1 MWSPSRAAKER
12 IAKRRAGTG
21 ASINMWPFVA
31 VLIVLLTIFMVWTE
45 PLDYHRWGLGNVD
58 LPLSVFASVEPKA
71 IREDAIRI
79 SLSRD
84 GSIFFR
90 ESKVNIEHLPALI
103 RVAVQAGAER
113 KAYFAVDARARYG
126 DTRAVVE
133 KISEGG
139 VQEISFLAYKQEGH

>member
-12 IAKRRAGTG
+12 IARRKAVFG
-21 ASINMWPFVA
+21 ANINMWPLVA
-31 VLIVLLTIFMVWTE
+31 VLIVILTIFMAWTE
-45 PLDYHRWGLGNVD
+45 PFHYHRWGLGYID
-58 LPLSVFASVEPKA
+58 LPLSVSASTEPKA

-84 GSIFFR
+84 GTVFFR
-90 ESKVNIEHLPALI
+90 ESKINVEYLPTLI

-139 VQEISFLAYKQEGH
+139 IQEISFLAHKQAGH